1 MKKIFIILLI
11 TCVCITGC
19 SSSGNVKKDI
29 IKNFD
34 KKNSYK
40 LKGSLS
46 INNNDDVYNYNVEV
60 GYKKD
65 KYYKVVLTN
74 KANGHKQVIL
84 KNDDGVY
91 VLTPSLNKS
100 FKFQSDWP
108 YDNSQ
113 VYLLNALGSDISN
126 DTDSSIVKNDD
137 KYYITT
143 KVNYANNSKLVK
155 QKLEFSKNLELN
167 KVIVYDKDGVEV
179 MTMKFDSIKFT
190 EKFSKE
196 YFAVDSI
203 IDVDSDND
211 KEESTESTKETS
223 SLEDTLYPLVLP
235 SGTKLVNEEKVSKD
249 KGERVIMTYEGEKN
263 FLLVEETADV
273 FSEFTIIP
281 SSGEPFQLLD
291 TLGVMGDNSLS
302 WTRGNTEYYIVSED
316 LSKDEMLDVAS
327 SICTV
332 TALK

>member
-1 MKKIFIILLI
+1 M
-11 TCVCITGC
+11 
-19 SSSGNVKKDI
+19 
-29 IKNFD
+29 
-34 KKNSYK
+34 
-40 LKGSLS
+40 
-46 INNNDDVYNYNVEV
+46 
-60 GYKKD
+60 
-65 KYYKVVLTN
+65 
-74 KANGHKQVIL
+74 
-84 KNDDGVY
+84 
-91 VLTPSLNKS
+91 LTPSLNKS

-113 VYLLNALGSDISN
+113 VYLLNALGNDISN
-126 DTDSSIVKNDD
+126 DTDSSVVKKND
-137 KYYITT
+137 KYFITT

-167 KVIVYDKDGVEV
+167 KVVVYDKDGVEV
-179 MTMKFDSIKFT
+179 MAMKFDSIKFT
-190 EKFSKE
+190 ENFSKD
-196 YFAVDSI
+196 YFSVDSI
-203 IDVDSDND
+203 INVENSNS
-211 KEESTESTKETS
+211 ENSESTKETS

-273 FSEFTIIP
+273 FSEFTVIP

-327 SICTV
+327 SIGTV
-332 TALK
+332 TSLK

>member
-1 MKKIFIILLI
+1 M
-11 TCVCITGC
+11 
-19 SSSGNVKKDI
+19 
-29 IKNFD
+29 
-34 KKNSYK
+34 
-40 LKGSLS
+40 
-46 INNNDDVYNYNVEV
+46 
-60 GYKKD
+60 
-65 KYYKVVLTN
+65 
-74 KANGHKQVIL
+74 
-84 KNDDGVY
+84 
-91 VLTPSLNKS
+91 LTPSLNKS

-113 VYLLNALGSDISN
+113 VYLLNALGNDISN
-126 DTDSSIVKNDD
+126 DTDSSVVKKND
-137 KYYITT
+137 KYFITT

-155 QKLEFSKNLELN
+155 QNLEFSKNLELN
-167 KVIVYDKDGVEV
+167 KVVVYDKDGVEV

-190 EKFSKE
+190 DKFSKD
-196 YFAVDSI
+196 YFSVDSI
-203 IDVDSDND
+203 INVENSNN
-211 KEESTESTKETS
+211 ENTESTKETS

-273 FSEFTIIP
+273 FSEFTVIP

-327 SICTV
+327 SIGTV
-332 TALK
+332 TSLK

>member
-19 SSSGNVKKDI
+19 SSSKNAKKEI

-65 KYYKVVLTN
+65 RYYKVVLIN

-113 VYLLNALGSDISN
+113 VYLLNALGNDISN
-126 DTDSSIVKNDD
+126 DTDSSVVKKND
-137 KYYITT
+137 KYFITT

-155 QKLEFSKNLELN
+155 QNLEFSKNLELN
-167 KVIVYDKDGVEV
+167 KVVVYDKDGVEV

-190 EKFSKE
+190 DKFSKD
-196 YFAVDSI
+196 YFSVDSI
-203 IDVDSDND
+203 INVENSNN
-211 KEESTESTKETS
+211 ENTESTKETS

-235 SGTKLVNEEKVSKD
+235 SGTKLINEEKVSKD

-273 FSEFTIIP
+273 FSEFTVIP

-327 SICTV
+327 SIGTV
-332 TALK
+332 TSLK